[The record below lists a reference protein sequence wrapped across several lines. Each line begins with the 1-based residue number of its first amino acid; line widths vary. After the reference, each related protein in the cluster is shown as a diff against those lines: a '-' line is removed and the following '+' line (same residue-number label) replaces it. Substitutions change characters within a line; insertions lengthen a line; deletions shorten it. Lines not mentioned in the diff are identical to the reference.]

1 MSVRLRLLVI
11 VAMTLGCGCALAGP
25 PQATAP
31 RLWIRA
37 DLDSTSLTLER
48 TGAPYT
54 QVLKGKTHGML
65 VMRRTVSG
73 EAELHERLNDFFV
86 VLSGEGEVEVDGK
99 VSGERTVA
107 PEEKRGEKLLGGALY
122 RVRQGDVLFVPA
134 NHWLQVLVAKGEVLR
149 AIIIKT
155 D

>member
-1 MSVRLRLLVI
+1 MRLRTLAI

-25 PQATAP
+25 SQPTGP
-31 RLWIRA
+31 RLWTRA
-37 DLDSTSLTLER
+37 DLDSISLTLER
-48 TGAPYT
+48 NGTPYT
-54 QVLKGKTHGML
+54 QILKGKTHGVL
-65 VMRRTVSG
+65 LMRRTASG

-86 VLSGEGEVEVDGK
+86 VLTGQGEVEVDGR

-107 PEEKRGEKLLGGALY
+107 PDEKRGEKLVGGTLY

-155 D
+155 N